1 MPLYEYRCTKCGHRF
16 EKIQSFNAEP
26 ERECPK
32 CHGPLIRPLTAPA
45 FQFKGAGWYVND
57 YASKSSSK
65 GPESAPESKSGDAA
79 KASTSDGK
87 PAEGKASE
95 SKPATAPASESGS
108 SKPGSAT

>member
-1 MPLYEYRCTKCGHRF
+1 LYEYRCTKCGHRF

-26 ERECPK
+26 ESECPK

-57 YASKSSSK
+57 YAHKSSSR
-65 GPESAPESKSGDAA
+65 GSESASESKTGDAA
-79 KASTSDGK
+79 NASTSDGK

-95 SKPATAPASESGS
+95 SKPATAAASESGS
-108 SKPGSAT
+108 SKPGSAS

>member
-26 ERECPK
+26 EHECPK

-57 YASKSSSK
+57 YAHKSSSR
-65 GPESAPESKSGDAA
+65 GSESASESKTGDAA
-79 KASTSDGK
+79 NASTSNGT

-108 SKPGSAT
+108 SKPGSAS